1 MKGRKWILAKHF
13 QGSPKEGD
21 LKLVE
26 FELPE
31 IKEGGKP
38 INLMNFTMSNSLELG
53 HIFSK
58 ILH

>member
-13 QGSPKEGD
+13 QGSPKAGD

-26 FELPE
+26 FDLPE

-38 INLMNFTMSNSLELG
+38 VNL
-53 HIFSK
+53 
-58 ILH
+58 